1 LRFSGVR
8 TEVVAGEPDGPALPA
23 SAEQPLKRKGT
34 GAAPRRRRRLAP
46 PGLPWIVPALVIVFG
61 VIYYGIG
68 YTAYISTLN
77 WDGTSPNPAHVGA
90 RNYVQALHDPV
101 FWAAIRHTVVF
112 FAVTF
117 TVQTVLGLVLAVL
130 LHSRMRFKP
139 LYRIMIFIPVVLAPA
154 LMAPVFRQIF
164 GAAGQF
170 NWLLQ
175 HVGLGAVAQPWL
187 AQPSTAIF
195 VIMAATIWEW
205 TGLNFILYHAAISQI
220 DREVIEAARLDGVGN
235 VRLLTRVI
243 WPLVRGTTIS
253 LLVLSIIGALRT
265 FDLPWLISQGGPD
278 YATEFLGTRIYRE
291 TIPLA
296 NVGYG
301 AALSILLLFL
311 AVTTSIGI
319 TVHAARRGRKG
330 NA

>member
-1 LRFSGVR
+1 
-8 TEVVAGEPDGPALPA
+8 
-23 SAEQPLKRKGT
+23 
-34 GAAPRRRRRLAP
+34 
-46 PGLPWIVPALVIVFG
+46 
-61 VIYYGIG
+61 
-68 YTAYISTLN
+68 
-77 WDGTSPNPAHVGA
+77 
-90 RNYVQALHDPV
+90 
-101 FWAAIRHTVVF
+101 
-112 FAVTF
+112 
-117 TVQTVLGLVLAVL
+117 
-130 LHSRMRFKP
+130 
-139 LYRIMIFIPVVLAPA
+139 
-154 LMAPVFRQIF
+154 MAPVFRQIF